1 MASPALQG
9 AAVPGDQAL
18 RPGGGCAASEGPA
31 MRETQTSKT
40 REKESIET
48 DIQASIH
55 PYIYTDLYYIDIYRY
70 VCSVNVG
77 AETTR

>member
-1 MASPALQG
+1 
-9 AAVPGDQAL
+9 
-18 RPGGGCAASEGPA
+18 